1 MTTVTSGDRT
11 QPTRTS
17 PRLRPVDLLAA
28 VSLVVSLVVG
38 LTVTPSTLWG
48 FLPIALYGVLAALG
62 MPIVR
67 ATVVAVVSGLLIL
80 LPGPSTALD
89 MARDAATDQVTII
102 GVAILFGGALAEVL
116 RVTGAAQTIVS
127 ATLRGVGTTSTTSV
141 AAGIMVTC
149 CVLVTALG
157 TLAGALAV
165 AVPVLL
171 PVAARAGLTRS
182 ATASAVF
189 IGGCAGFGIA
199 PFAGGTIAVMQSA
212 DVGYVEYL
220 WRGGIWLPVLSF
232 AIGMVVVPWI
242 QRRTAGVDDYPAE
255 ELGAVPHAVDPRTSR
270 RATRAAIT
278 FSITLVVVLAVA
290 TVFTIGVVLPLIA
303 LPLLAVVTAVAG
315 AMRPAAFVRAV
326 HRGASSLAWLF
337 ALFLLLAVLFTALVL
352 INPFS
357 VVLGSYGD
365 DIGHLAPF
373 LLAMT
378 IAVIGWIGI
387 PGATGAQVVL
397 VDKVFGPLADV
408 AGIGVGVWVV
418 VLLFSSKADT
428 YGPLPN
434 PTMVGVMGL
443 CRSTNLRAIFLTAW
457 AILVPIVAV
466 YTLLILVGTW

>member
-1 MTTVTSGDRT
+1 M
-11 QPTRTS
+11 
-17 PRLRPVDLLAA
+17 RLVDVLALVSLA
-28 VSLVVSLVVG
+28 VSLVVGVAVD
-38 LTVTPSTLWG
+38 PSTLWG

-62 MPIVR
+62 MPIIR
-67 ATVVAVVSGLLIL
+67 ATVVAVLSGVLIL
-80 LPGPSTALD
+80 LPGPATALD
-89 MARDAATDQVTII
+89 MAHDAVTDQVTLI
-102 GVAILFGGALAEVL
+102 GIAILFGGALAEVL
-116 RVTGAAQTIVS
+116 RITGAATTIVTT
-127 ATLRGVGTTSTTSV
+127 TLRGTGTTSTTAV
-141 AAGIMVTC
+141 AVGITTSC
-149 CVLVTALG
+149 FVLVTALG

-189 IGGCAGFGIA
+189 VGGCAGFHIA
-199 PFAGGTIAVMQSA
+199 PFGGGTIAVMQTA
-212 DVGYVEYL
+212 GIGYVEYL
-220 WRGGIWLPVLSF
+220 LRGGIWVPVLSF
-232 AIGMVVVPWI
+232 AIGMLVVPWI
-242 QRRTAGVDDYPAE
+242 QRRTAGTDDHYPAD
-255 ELGAVPHAVDPRTSR
+255 ELGAVPHVTDHDHRR
-270 RATRAAIT
+270 RASRAALVFT
-278 FSITLVVVLAVA
+278 ATLIVVLAVA
-290 TVFTIGVVLPLIA
+290 TVLRVGVVLPLVA
-303 LPLLAVVTAVAG
+303 LPLLSVVTAIAG
-315 AMRPAAFVRAV
+315 GMRPRAFLRAMR
-326 HRGASSLAWLF
+326 RGARSLAWLF
-337 ALFLLLAVLFTALVL
+337 FLFLLLAVLFTAIAR

-365 DIGHLAPF
+365 DIGHLTPF

-397 VDKVFGPLADV
+397 VDKVFGPLADA

-457 AILVPIVAV
+457 TILIPIVAV
-466 YTLLILVGTW
+466 YTLLIFAGTR

>member
-1 MTTVTSGDRT
+1 MTTVASGERVSP
-11 QPTRTS
+11 PTTTRV
-17 PRLRPVDLLAA
+17 RVVDVLAL

-38 LTVTPSTLWG
+38 VTVDPSTLWG
-48 FLPIALYGVLAALG
+48 FLPIALYGVLAAMG

-67 ATVVAVVSGLLIL
+67 ATVVAVASGLLIL
-80 LPGPSTALD
+80 LPRPTMALG
-89 MARDAATDQVTII
+89 MAREAATDQVTII
-102 GVAILFGGALAEVL
+102 GIAILFGGALAEVL
-116 RVTGAAQTIVS
+116 RVTGTATTIVS
-127 ATLRGVGTTSTTSV
+127 TTLRAIGTTSTTAV
-141 AAGIMVTC
+141 ALGIMTTC

-189 IGGCAGFGIA
+189 IGGCAGFGVA
-199 PFAGGTIAVMQSA
+199 PFAGGTIAVMQAA
-212 DVGYVEYL
+212 DIGYLEYL

-232 AIGMVVVPWI
+232 VIGMLVVPWI
-242 QRRTAGVDDYPAE
+242 QRRTSGTDDHYPAE
-255 ELGAVPHAVDPRTSR
+255 ELGAVPHEVDAATRR
-270 RATRAAIT
+270 RASRAALVFT
-278 FSITLVVVLAVA
+278 LTLVVVLIVA
-290 TVFTIGVVLPLIA
+290 TVLTVGVTLPIVA
-303 LPLLAVVTAVAG
+303 LPLLAVVTAIAG
-315 AMRPAAFVRAV
+315 GMRPGAFLRAV
-326 HRGASSLAWLF
+326 GRGAASLAWLF
-337 ALFLLLAVLFTALVL
+337 FLFLLLAVLFTAIAR

-357 VVLGSYGD
+357 VVLGSFGD
-365 DIGHLAPF
+365 DIGHLTPF

-378 IAVIGWIGI
+378 IAVIGWVGI

-408 AGIGVGVWVV
+408 AGLGTAVWVV

-443 CRSTNLRAIFLTAW
+443 CRSTNLRSIFLTAW

-466 YTLLILVGTW
+466 YTLLILLGTR

>member
-1 MTTVTSGDRT
+1 M
-11 QPTRTS
+11 
-17 PRLRPVDLLAA
+17 
-28 VSLVVSLVVG
+28 SLVVG
-38 LTVTPSTLWG
+38 VTVEPSTLWG
-48 FLPIALYGVLAALG
+48 FLPIALYGVLAAMG

-67 ATVVAVVSGLLIL
+67 ATVISVLSGLLIL
-80 LPGPSTALD
+80 LPGPAMALD
-89 MARDAATDQVTII
+89 MAHDAVTDQVTVI
-102 GVAILFGGALAEVL
+102 GIAILFGGALAEVL
-116 RVTGAAQTIVS
+116 RATGAATTIVTT
-127 ATLRGVGTTSTTSV
+127 TLRGAGTTSTTAV
-141 AAGIMVTC
+141 AAGIMTTC

-199 PFAGGTIAVMQSA
+199 PFAGGTIAVMQAA
-212 DVGYVEYL
+212 DIGYVEYL

-232 AIGMVVVPWI
+232 AIGMLVVPWI
-242 QRRTAGVDDYPAE
+242 QRRTADTDDHYPAE
-255 ELGAVPHAVDPRTSR
+255 QLGAVPHAAVDDETRR
-270 RATRAAIT
+270 RASRAAIAFT
-278 FSITLVVVLAVA
+278 VTLIVVLAVA
-290 TVFTIGVVLPLIA
+290 TVLTVGVVLPLVA

-315 AMRPAAFVRAV
+315 GMRPTAFLGAVR
-326 HRGASSLAWLF
+326 RGASSLAWLF
-337 ALFLLLAVLFTALVL
+337 FLFLLLAVLFTAIAR

-357 VVLGSYGD
+357 VVLGSFGD
-365 DIGHLAPF
+365 DIGHMTPF

-408 AGIGVGVWVV
+408 AGIGAGVWVV

-443 CRSTNLRAIFLTAW
+443 CRSTNLRAVFLTAW
-457 AILVPIVAV
+457 TILVPIVAV
-466 YTLLILVGTW
+466 YTLMILIGTR

>member
-1 MTTVTSGDRT
+1 MRS
-11 QPTRTS
+11 
-17 PRLRPVDLLAA
+17 VDALA
-28 VSLVVSLVVG
+28 VGSLIVSLVVG
-38 LTVTPSTLWG
+38 VTVNPSTLWG
-48 FLPIALYGVLAALG
+48 FLPIALYGVLAAMG

-67 ATVVAVVSGLLIL
+67 ATVVAVVSSLLIL
-80 LPGPSTALD
+80 LPGPGTALE
-89 MARDAATDQVTII
+89 MAGDAVTDQVTII
-102 GVAILFGGALAEVL
+102 GFAILFGGALAEVL
-116 RVTGAAQTIVS
+116 RVTGAATTIVS
-127 ATLRGVGTTSTTSV
+127 TTLRGTGTTSTTAV
-141 AAGIMVTC
+141 AAGIMTTC

-199 PFAGGTIAVMQSA
+199 PFAGGTIAVMQAA
-212 DVGYVEYL
+212 DIGYVEYL
-220 WRGGIWLPVLSF
+220 LRGGIWLPVLSF
-232 AIGMVVVPWI
+232 AIGMLIVPWI
-242 QRRTAGVDDYPAE
+242 QRRTARTDDHYPAE
-255 ELGAVPHAVDPRTSR
+255 ELGAVPQVVDAHASR
-270 RATRAAIT
+270 RASRAALVFT
-278 FSITLVVVLAVA
+278 VTLVVVLAVA
-290 TVFTIGVVLPLIA
+290 TVLTIGVMLPLVA
-303 LPLLAVVTAVAG
+303 LPLLAVVTAIAG
-315 AMRPAAFVRAV
+315 GMRPAAFAHAVR
-326 HRGASSLAWLF
+326 RGVSSLAWLF
-337 ALFLLLAVLFTALVL
+337 FLFLLLAVLFTAIAR

-357 VVLGSYGD
+357 VVLGSFGD
-365 DIGHLAPF
+365 DIGHMTPF

-397 VDKVFGPLADV
+397 MDKVFGPLADV
-408 AGIGVGVWVV
+408 AGIGAGVWVV

-457 AILVPIVAV
+457 TVLIPIVAV
-466 YTLLILVGTW
+466 YTLLILIGTR